1 MHERQRSFP
10 RKFQSRILTHVSII
24 IVNYNTLGL
33 LRDCLNSLM
42 QAEGRACHI
51 IVVDNASADGSA
63 DMVANEFPEVL
74 LVRNSENVGFA
85 KANNQG
91 IGLAKG
97 KYILL
102 LNSDT
107 IVRPGAIRIMSGYL
121 DSDPGAGGAACKLL
135 NGDGTIQASV
145 GNRPGPMLLLFR
157 LLGASR
163 VISGDRTRRWLA
175 RTFGVLLGGTVR
187 SYLTPYKAGRT
198 PVEVQSISAAC
209 LMLRRESVE
218 QIGGLDE
225 HFFMYLEDMDYCIRL
240 RHAGWKLYYLPE
252 GEIVHLAGASSG
264 GRMRNYSVH
273 SYRALFYF
281 YRKHFSYPI
290 EVAARAMVIGALL
303 PRWAWN
309 WVGCRFSG
317 KPLHRQNERD
327 LEQVI
332 RVCFGLESL

>member
-1 MHERQRSFP
+1 M
-10 RKFQSRILTHVSII
+10 TDVSII
-24 IVNYNTLGL
+24 IVNYNTIGL

-42 QAEGRACHI
+42 QTEGRACHI

-63 DMVANEFPEVL
+63 DMVEHEFPEVL
-74 LVRNSENVGFA
+74 LVRNSQNVGFA

-91 IGLAKG
+91 IGLAKA

-121 DSDPGAGGAACKLL
+121 DSESGAGATACKLL

-157 LLGASR
+157 LLGVSR
-163 VISGDRTRRWLA
+163 IISNDRTRRWLA
-175 RTFGVLLGGTVR
+175 HTFGILLGGTVR
-187 SYLTPYKAGRT
+187 SYLTPYKADRS

-209 LMLRRESVE
+209 LMLRREAVE

-240 RHAGWKLYYLPE
+240 RQAGWKLYYLPE
-252 GEIVHLAGASSG
+252 GEIVHLGGASSG

-281 YRKHFSYPI
+281 YGKHFSYPVA
-290 EVAARAMVIGALL
+290 VAARAMVISALA
-303 PRWAWN
+303 PRWLWN
-309 WVGCRFSG
+309 WAAYRFSG
-317 KPLHRQNERD
+317 KTLYRQNERD
-327 LEQVI
+327 LKQVI
-332 RVCFGLESL
+332 RGCFGLESPCS